1 MRVEIELNKVIKD
14 NYNVV
19 RNTDFDGTISIVL
32 RPKKRNCKV
41 CGKQFQSNGNE
52 VIYWKGKNKESLFG
66 YFCKKH
72 YVEAK
77 QLLKEIK

>member
-1 MRVEIELNKVIKD
+1 MQIDFNKEIKQK
-14 NYNVV
+14 YNVV
-19 RNTDFDGTISIVL
+19 KNTDYDGTISILLV
-32 RPKKRNCKV
+32 PKKRNCKV
-41 CGKQFQSNGNE
+41 CKKQFQSNGLE
-52 VIYWKGKNKESLFG
+52 VLYWKGKNNESLFG